1 MRDQQRIVF
10 LDWLRVIACL
20 MVMGVH
26 SVEPFYLG
34 DGGTLITCEANGF
47 WSTII
52 DSALRASVPLFI
64 MTSSYLLFPVA
75 QPTSTFLRH
84 RLTRVGWPLVV
95 WVLLYAIIP
104 LWGSDMSQHDIAG
117 NLKHSALNFPDPAG
131 HLWFM
136 YMLIG
141 VYIAMPIFSPWV
153 DKLSKKGEQTFL
165 ALWLFTTT
173 VPFWRELAMQ
183 VFDQSRVWGEA
194 FWNEF
199 GLLYYV
205 SGFIG
210 YVVLGHY
217 FKKYVPAMSWR
228 RTLSLALPLWLV
240 GYAITAGWFWAVMPK
255 SFPIHEPIELA
266 VYMETSWDFCT
277 LGVALTTMAYF
288 LIARKMTAD
297 GWVYRHLIAPLSR
310 LSFGMYL
317 MHIFVLCFMF
327 DVVSQWFAGVDAWT
341 ATPLVILLTA
351 LFTFGLSAI
360 LTKILSL
367 IPGSRYFVGV

>member
-228 RTLSLALPLWLV
+228 RTLSVALPLWLV

-266 VYMETSWDFCT
+266 VYHGDKLGILHPGRGTHHDGLLPHCT
-277 LGVALTTMAYF
+277 QDDGRRMGVPSPHRTIVAPELRHVPDAY
-288 LIARKMTAD
+288 LRA
-297 GWVYRHLIAPLSR
+297 
-310 LSFGMYL
+310 
-317 MHIFVLCFMF
+317 VLH
-327 DVVSQWFAGVDAWT
+327 V
-341 ATPLVILLTA
+341 
-351 LFTFGLSAI
+351 
-360 LTKILSL
+360 
-367 IPGSRYFVGV
+367 